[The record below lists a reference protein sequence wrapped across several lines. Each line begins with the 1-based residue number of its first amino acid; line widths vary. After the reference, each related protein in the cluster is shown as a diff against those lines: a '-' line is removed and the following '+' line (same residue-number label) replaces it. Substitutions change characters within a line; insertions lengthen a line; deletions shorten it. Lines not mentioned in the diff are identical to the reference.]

1 MLGFNGVSKRLSSHM
16 IRVGGKQEGEFIIDF
31 PGELL
36 SDKDA
41 ESRAHAYNEAGM
53 LVFLYS
59 VAVCFFNLILAI
71 ILTVNSSLFW

>member
-1 MLGFNGVSKRLSSHM
+1 MYVSTCIAFFVASMLGFNGVSKRLCSHM
-16 IRVGGKQEGEFIIDF
+16 IRVGGKQEREFVIDF

-41 ESRAHAYNEAGM
+41 ESRARAYNEAGM

-59 VAVCFFNLILAI
+59 VAV
-71 ILTVNSSLFW
+71 

>member
-1 MLGFNGVSKRLSSHM
+1 M
-16 IRVGGKQEGEFIIDF
+16 IRVGGKQEGEFVIDF

-59 VAVCFFNLILAI
+59 V
-71 ILTVNSSLFW
+71 TV